1 MRISDW
7 SSDVCASDLSTA
19 TRVAGD
25 VSSASH
31 DYAVGGNY
39 VIRATLVNDDGS
51 FEAVPLA
58 VSVADRPLLQVTT
71 AMIADGALT
80 VRFSVPLADAA
91 AGRTITLLGERRRP
105 VAATIRYHEARQA
118 LNLEQAD
125 GQPLPLYSSHS
136 ILRRA
141 AFLITPRSSPA

>member
-58 VSVADRPLLQVTT
+58 VSVADRPLLQVTE
-71 AMIADGALT
+71 AMIADGELT
-80 VRFSVPLADAA
+80 VRFSVPLADDA
-91 AGRTITLLGERRRP
+91 AGRTITLVGERGGP
-105 VAATIRYHEARQA
+105 VAASVRYGAG
-118 LNLEQAD
+118 
-125 GQPLPLYSSHS
+125 GQGFKNG
-136 ILRRA
+136 RA
-141 AFLITPRSSPA
+141 AVRGKGGAYGEVLVGARTL